1 MFDVIGKI
9 NIWGDSV
16 LKGVI
21 FDELRNRYTTLEDDS
36 ASLVSKDLGLEIKN
50 NARFGLTAP
59 KAEKL
64 LLAALEKGVDCQ
76 TAIIEL
82 GGNDSDFNWAKVA
95 EDPDKNHLPNTT
107 LDAFKTSITNM
118 VNALRKHNI
127 VPILVDLP
135 PIDAE
140 KYFAWIVKNG
150 LDKDKILNWL
160 GDVQR
165 IYRYHECYSL
175 AVTKLARTLNC
186 HFIDIREAF
195 LLEVNYSRLL
205 CVDGIHPNSE
215 GHKLMNKVFSNYY
228 QTYIKAGSL
237 KDLSLT

>member
-95 EDPDKNHLPNTT
+95 EDPDMNHLPNTT
-107 LDAFKTSITNM
+107 LDVFKTSITNM

-228 QTYIKAGSL
+228 QTYIKAGGL